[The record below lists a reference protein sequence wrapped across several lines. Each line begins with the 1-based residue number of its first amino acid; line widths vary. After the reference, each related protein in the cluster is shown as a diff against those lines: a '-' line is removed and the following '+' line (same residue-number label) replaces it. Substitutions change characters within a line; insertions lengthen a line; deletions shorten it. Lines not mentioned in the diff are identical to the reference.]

1 MNKAFTLIELLVV
14 ILIVGILTAVAL
26 PAYQNAVQSARN
38 AEATIW
44 WGQLHRAGAA
54 RYMTQERAQRY
65 EKSVNESGK
74 LKYFT
79 VQFFCRVKEDM
90 NENCWEFELRL
101 KDDSQRI
108 QYFLAT
114 QKNMQELVCVP
125 LNGAGESFCRA
136 QAANEGDP
144 DAEIEGQAGF
154 VIRN

>member
-14 ILIVGILTAVAL
+14 ILIIGILTAVAL

-44 WGQLHRAGAA
+44 WGQLRRAGLA
-54 RYMTQERAQRY
+54 RYMTQERAERY
-65 EKSVNESGK
+65 EQDVNQNGK

-79 VQFFCRVKEDM
+79 VQFFCRTKEDPAK
-90 NENCWEFELRL
+90 NCWEFELRL
-101 KDDSQRI
+101 KDANQRI

-114 QKNMQELVCVP
+114 QNNMQELVCVP
-125 LNGAGESFCRA
+125 LNGAGESFCRG
-136 QAANEGDP
+136 QAANEDEP
-144 DAEIEGQAGF
+144 DAQIEGQDGF